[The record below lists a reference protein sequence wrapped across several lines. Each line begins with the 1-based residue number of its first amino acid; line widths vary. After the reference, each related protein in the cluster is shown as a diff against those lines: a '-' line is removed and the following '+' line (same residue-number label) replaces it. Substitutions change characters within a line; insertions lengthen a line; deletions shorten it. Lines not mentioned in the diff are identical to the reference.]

1 MVNGNWADY
10 GNLEEI
16 PAQLF
21 TDRKMSA
28 QNRKMSAQN
37 RKMSAQNRKM
47 SAQNR
52 KETNRLKARDRE
64 VTGGNWLNREWE

>member
-1 MVNGNWADY
+1 MNKHGMVNGNWADY

-28 QNRKMSAQN
+28 QDRRRLAQN
-37 RKMSAQNRKM
+37 RRRVA
-47 SAQNR
+47 
-52 KETNRLKARDRE
+52 
-64 VTGGNWLNREWE
+64 G